1 MENILDDLKF
11 RGLINQAT
19 NLEGL
24 EKRLKKGKLVLYCG
38 FDPTAQSLHIGNLL
52 PLVTL
57 KRFQR
62 ANHQPIFLIGGGTGL
77 IGDPSGK
84 NLERPLSDEEL
95 VKQWKKKIVQQVSNI
110 FPDNKNSVIV
120 VDNYEWLSKQKI
132 IYFLRDIGRHFTV
145 PYMLAKE
152 SVKNRLNTGISFTEF
167 SYMILQAFDFYY
179 LNQNYHCEL
188 QIGGSD
194 QWGNITAGIELI
206 KKKTGQEVFGL
217 SLPLVTKADGTK
229 FGKTESG
236 TIWLDP
242 QLTSPYQFYQ
252 FWFNTDDKDVE
263 KFLKFYTFLTE
274 DEIKELE
281 LKTKKMPEKRLAQK
295 VLALEITALVHGKKL
310 AQQSEKISQSLFY
323 DNLENLS
330 LLDLKTLFQSV
341 EIKEIPKKKE
351 ILILDF
357 LLVIGACSSKSEA
370 RRELENG
377 IIKVNGQKVDLK
389 TKVNQKMALFG
400 QYFIVQKGKK
410 QYYFG
415 KMVP

>member
-1 MENILDDLKF
+1 
-11 RGLINQAT
+11 
-19 NLEGL
+19 
-24 EKRLKKGKLVLYCG
+24 
-38 FDPTAQSLHIGNLL
+38 
-52 PLVTL
+52 
-57 KRFQR
+57 
-62 ANHQPIFLIGGGTGL
+62 
-77 IGDPSGK
+77 
-84 NLERPLSDEEL
+84 
-95 VKQWKKKIVQQVSNI
+95 
-110 FPDNKNSVIV
+110 
-120 VDNYEWLSKQKI
+120 
-132 IYFLRDIGRHFTV
+132 
-145 PYMLAKE
+145 
-152 SVKNRLNTGISFTEF
+152 
-167 SYMILQAFDFYY
+167 MILQAFDFYY

-236 TIWLDP
+236 TIWLDSK
-242 QLTSPYQFYQ
+242 LTSPYQFYQ

-263 KFLKFYTFLTE
+263 KFLKFYTFLTK

-295 VLALEITALVHGKKL
+295 ILALETTALVHGKKL

-341 EIKEIPKKKE
+341 EIKEIPKKEE

-389 TKVNQKMALFG
+389 TKINQKRALFG

>member
-24 EKRLKKGKLVLYCG
+24 EKRLKKGKIVLYCG

-57 KRFQR
+57 KGFKELIISR
-62 ANHQPIFLIGGGTGL
+62 FLIGGGTGL

-110 FPDNKNSVIV
+110 FSGNKNSVIV

-236 TIWLDP
+236 TIWLDSK
-242 QLTSPYQFYQ
+242 LTSPYQFYQ
-252 FWFNTDDKDVE
+252 FWFNADDKDVE
-263 KFLKFYTFLTE
+263 KFLKFYTFLTK

-310 AQQSEKISQSLFY
+310 AQQSEKFRSLCFMTIW
-323 DNLENLS
+323 
-330 LLDLKTLFQSV
+330 KTCL
-341 EIKEIPKKKE
+341 
-351 ILILDF
+351 
-357 LLVIGACSSKSEA
+357 
-370 RRELENG
+370 
-377 IIKVNGQKVDLK
+377 
-389 TKVNQKMALFG
+389 
-400 QYFIVQKGKK
+400 Y
-410 QYYFG
+410 
-415 KMVP
+415 

>member
-1 MENILDDLKF
+1 MEDILDDLKF

-24 EKRLKKGKLVLYCG
+24 EKRLKKGKIVLYCG

-110 FPDNKNSVIV
+110 FSGNKNSVIV

-236 TIWLDP
+236 TIWLDSK
-242 QLTSPYQFYQ
+242 LTSPYQFYQ

-341 EIKEIPKKKE
+341 EIKEIPKKEE

-415 KMVP
+415 KIIP

>member
-1 MENILDDLKF
+1 MDNILDDLKF

-24 EKRLKKGKLVLYCG
+24 KKRLKKGKIVLYCG

>member
-1 MENILDDLKF
+1 MEDILDDLKF

-24 EKRLKKGKLVLYCG
+24 EKRLKKGKIVLYCG

-84 NLERPLSDEEL
+84 KLERPLSDEEL

-110 FPDNKNSVIV
+110 FSGNKNSVIV

-236 TIWLDP
+236 TIWLDSK
-242 QLTSPYQFYQ
+242 LTSPYQFYQ

-263 KFLKFYTFLTE
+263 KFLKFYTFLTK

-295 VLALEITALVHGKKL
+295 ILALETTALVHGKKL

-341 EIKEIPKKKE
+341 EIKEIPKKEE

-415 KMVP
+415 KIVP

>member
-341 EIKEIPKKKE
+341 EIKEIPKKEE

>member
-1 MENILDDLKF
+1 MDNILDDLKF

-110 FPDNKNSVIV
+110 FSGNKNSVIV

>member
-1 MENILDDLKF
+1 MEDILDDLKF

-62 ANHQPIFLIGGGTGL
+62 AHHQPIFLIGGGTGL

-110 FPDNKNSVIV
+110 FSGNKNSVIV

-236 TIWLDP
+236 TIWLDSK
-242 QLTSPYQFYQ
+242 LTSPYQFYQ

-263 KFLKFYTFLTE
+263 KFLKFYTFLTK

-295 VLALEITALVHGKKL
+295 ILALETTALVHGKKL

-357 LLVIGACSSKSEA
+357 LLAIGVCSSKSEA

-389 TKVNQKMALFG
+389 TKINQKRALFG

>member
-1 MENILDDLKF
+1 MEDILDDLKF

-24 EKRLKKGKLVLYCG
+24 EKRLKKGKIVLYCG

-110 FPDNKNSVIV
+110 FSGNKNSVIV

-236 TIWLDP
+236 TIWLDSK
-242 QLTSPYQFYQ
+242 LTSPYQFYQ

-263 KFLKFYTFLTE
+263 KFLKFYTFLTK

-295 VLALEITALVHGKKL
+295 ILALETTALVHGKKL

-341 EIKEIPKKKE
+341 EIKEIPKKEE

-415 KMVP
+415 KIVP

>member
-1 MENILDDLKF
+1 MDNILDDLKF

-24 EKRLKKGKLVLYCG
+24 KKRLKKGKIVLYCG

-110 FPDNKNSVIV
+110 FSGNKNSVIV

-152 SVKNRLNTGISFTEF
+152 SVKNRLNIGISFTEF

-179 LNQNYHCEL
+179 LNQNYYCEL

>member
-24 EKRLKKGKLVLYCG
+24 EKRLKKGKIVLYCG

-95 VKQWKKKIVQQVSNI
+95 VKQWKKKIVQQVGNI
-110 FPDNKNSVIV
+110 FSGNKNSVIV

-236 TIWLDP
+236 TIWLDSK
-242 QLTSPYQFYQ
+242 LTSPYQFYQ

-263 KFLKFYTFLTE
+263 KFLKFYTFLTK

-295 VLALEITALVHGKKL
+295 ILALETTALVHGKKL

-341 EIKEIPKKKE
+341 EIKEIPKKEE

-415 KMVP
+415 KIVP

>member
-1 MENILDDLKF
+1 MEDILDDLKF

-24 EKRLKKGKLVLYCG
+24 EKRLKKGKIVLYCG

-95 VKQWKKKIVQQVSNI
+95 VKQWKKKIVQQVGNI
-110 FPDNKNSVIV
+110 FSGNKNSVIV

-236 TIWLDP
+236 TIWLDSK
-242 QLTSPYQFYQ
+242 LTSPYQFYQ

-263 KFLKFYTFLTE
+263 KFLKFYTFLTK

-295 VLALEITALVHGKKL
+295 ILALETTALVHGKKL

-341 EIKEIPKKKE
+341 EIKEIPKKEE

-357 LLVIGACSSKSEA
+357 
-370 RRELENG
+370 
-377 IIKVNGQKVDLK
+377 
-389 TKVNQKMALFG
+389 
-400 QYFIVQKGKK
+400 
-410 QYYFG
+410 
-415 KMVP
+415 

>member
-1 MENILDDLKF
+1 MEDILDDLKF

-24 EKRLKKGKLVLYCG
+24 EKRLKKGKIVLYCG

-95 VKQWKKKIVQQVSNI
+95 VKQWKKKIVQQVGNI
-110 FPDNKNSVIV
+110 FSGNKNSVIV

-236 TIWLDP
+236 TIWLDSK
-242 QLTSPYQFYQ
+242 LTSPYQFYQ

-263 KFLKFYTFLTE
+263 KFLKFYTFLTK

-295 VLALEITALVHGKKL
+295 ILALETTALVHGKKL

-341 EIKEIPKKKE
+341 EIKEIPKKEE

-415 KMVP
+415 KIVP

>member
-62 ANHQPIFLIGGGTGL
+62 AHHQPIFLIGGGTGL

-110 FPDNKNSVIV
+110 FSGNKNSVIV

-236 TIWLDP
+236 TIWLDSK
-242 QLTSPYQFYQ
+242 LTSPYQFYQ
-252 FWFNTDDKDVE
+252 FWFNADDKDVE
-263 KFLKFYTFLTE
+263 KFLKFYTFLTK

-357 LLVIGACSSKSEA
+357 LLAIGVCSSKSEA

-389 TKVNQKMALFG
+389 TKINQKRALFG

>member
-1 MENILDDLKF
+1 MDNILDDLKF

>member
-1 MENILDDLKF
+1 MEDILDDLKF

-24 EKRLKKGKLVLYCG
+24 EKRLKKGKIVLYCG

-62 ANHQPIFLIGGGTGL
+62 SNHQPIFLIGGGTGL

-110 FPDNKNSVIV
+110 FSGNKNSVIV

-236 TIWLDP
+236 TIWLDSK
-242 QLTSPYQFYQ
+242 LTSPYQFYQ

-263 KFLKFYTFLTE
+263 KFLKFYTFLTK

-295 VLALEITALVHGKKL
+295 ILALETTALVHGKKL

-341 EIKEIPKKKE
+341 EIKEIPKKEE

-415 KMVP
+415 KIVP

>member
-1 MENILDDLKF
+1 MEDILDDLKF

-24 EKRLKKGKLVLYCG
+24 EKRLKKGKIVLYCG

-62 ANHQPIFLIGGGTGL
+62 SNHQPIFLIGGGTGL

-95 VKQWKKKIVQQVSNI
+95 VKQWKKKIVQQVGNI
-110 FPDNKNSVIV
+110 FSGNKNSVIV

-236 TIWLDP
+236 TIWLDSK
-242 QLTSPYQFYQ
+242 LTSPYQFYQ

-263 KFLKFYTFLTE
+263 KFLKFYTFLTK

-295 VLALEITALVHGKKL
+295 ILALETTALVHGKKL

-341 EIKEIPKKKE
+341 EIKEIPKKEE

-415 KMVP
+415 KIVP

>member
-1 MENILDDLKF
+1 MDNILDDLKF

-24 EKRLKKGKLVLYCG
+24 KKRLKKGKIVLYCG

-110 FPDNKNSVIV
+110 FSGNKNSVIV

>member
-1 MENILDDLKF
+1 MDNILDDLKF

-263 KFLKFYTFLTE
+263 KFLKFYTFLTK

>member
-110 FPDNKNSVIV
+110 FSGNKNSVIV

>member
-1 MENILDDLKF
+1 MEDILDDLKF

-24 EKRLKKGKLVLYCG
+24 EKRLKKGKIVLYCG

-62 ANHQPIFLIGGGTGL
+62 SNHQPIFLIGGGTGL

-110 FPDNKNSVIV
+110 FSGNKNSVIV

>member
-1 MENILDDLKF
+1 MEDILDDLKF

-145 PYMLAKE
+145 LYA
-152 SVKNRLNTGISFTEF
+152 S
-167 SYMILQAFDFYY
+167 
-179 LNQNYHCEL
+179 
-188 QIGGSD
+188 
-194 QWGNITAGIELI
+194 
-206 KKKTGQEVFGL
+206 
-217 SLPLVTKADGTK
+217 
-229 FGKTESG
+229 
-236 TIWLDP
+236 
-242 QLTSPYQFYQ
+242 
-252 FWFNTDDKDVE
+252 
-263 KFLKFYTFLTE
+263 
-274 DEIKELE
+274 
-281 LKTKKMPEKRLAQK
+281 
-295 VLALEITALVHGKKL
+295 
-310 AQQSEKISQSLFY
+310 
-323 DNLENLS
+323 
-330 LLDLKTLFQSV
+330 
-341 EIKEIPKKKE
+341 
-351 ILILDF
+351 
-357 LLVIGACSSKSEA
+357 
-370 RRELENG
+370 
-377 IIKVNGQKVDLK
+377 
-389 TKVNQKMALFG
+389 
-400 QYFIVQKGKK
+400 
-410 QYYFG
+410 
-415 KMVP
+415 

>member
-62 ANHQPIFLIGGGTGL
+62 SNHQPIFLIGGGTGL

>member
-1 MENILDDLKF
+1 MEDILDDLKF

-24 EKRLKKGKLVLYCG
+24 EKRLKKGKIVLYCG

-62 ANHQPIFLIGGGTGL
+62 SNHQPIFLIGGGTGL

-110 FPDNKNSVIV
+110 FSGNKNSVIV

-341 EIKEIPKKKE
+341 EIKEIPKKEE